1 MFNNSTRLS
10 SSPSEFKNLTS
21 KVTEIIKLNKKILKR
36 DFTPIL
42 TKAAVEATIDLDRP
56 HLKNF
61 IAPISKMTLAMTGML
76 ITSPLMVATAAIG
89 AVRGKIF
96 LGEGGSFNGAFLG
109 ADYGSLGCLH
119 RFFRA
124 EQEFEDIKHKRK
136 MSI

>member
-1 MFNNSTRLS
+1 MFNNSTSLS
-10 SSPSEFKNLTS
+10 STSSESNNLTS
-21 KVTEIIKLNKKILKR
+21 NAANIIKLNKKILKR

-42 TKAAVEATIDLDRP
+42 LKATLEATIDLDRP
-56 HLKNF
+56 RLKSY
-61 IAPISKMTLAMTGML
+61 IAPISKMTLAMAGML
-76 ITSPLMVATAAIG
+76 ITSPLMVATAATG